1 MVLVA
6 TESFCHNLNLVKD
19 YHLAYCAADKLED
32 ASGMFEPYQI
42 LDCRFRDLI
51 LANVR
56 LRKISGGH
64 LWTEGPVW
72 FPAHQC
78 LLFSDIP
85 NQKIFRWMCDGSV
98 NVFRTQSE
106 FANGNTVDMNGR
118 LITCQHG
125 TRSVTRTEHNGTIT
139 TLADEFQGSRLNS
152 PNDVIVKTDGSIWF
166 TDPTY
171 GILSNYEG
179 YKAVPDQEYN
189 NVFRLDPETG
199 IVTSVTWSFT
209 QPNGLAFSNDE
220 NLLYIAESG
229 SSHDD
234 KVLPV
239 IRVYDVVDGERLEN
253 GRDFAQIDKGLPD
266 GLRVDCY
273 GNVWCSAKDGVH
285 CFDSAGTLLGKILVP
300 ETVSNLTFGGARGN
314 ELLITATTSVYAIH
328 VNCHSAQQPVCAPLA

>member
-1 MVLVA
+1 MA
-6 TESFCHNLNLVKD
+6 N
-19 YHLAYCAADKLED
+19 CAADKHEN
-32 ASGMFEPYQI
+32 AFGMVEPYQV
-42 LDCRFRDLI
+42 LDRRFRDLV
-51 LANVR
+51 LPNVR

-98 NVFRTQSE
+98 NVFRENSD
-106 FANGNTVDMNGR
+106 FANGNTIDFNGR

-125 TRSVTRTEHNGTIT
+125 TRSVTRTEHNGAIT
-139 TLADEFQGSRLNS
+139 TLADGFEGRRLNS
-152 PNDVIVKTDGSIWF
+152 PNDVVVKSDGSIWF

-179 YKAVPDQEYN
+179 YKATPEQKYN

-199 IVTSVTWSFT
+199 TLASVTPEFHK
-209 QPNGLAFSNDE
+209 PNGLAFSNDE
-220 NLLYIAESG
+220 TLLYIAESG
-229 SSHDD
+229 SSHDEAI
-234 KVLPV
+234 PAV
-239 IRVYDVVDGERLEN
+239 IRVYDVVDGNRLEN
-253 GRDFAQIDKGLPD
+253 GRDFAEIDQGLPD
-266 GLRVDCY
+266 GIRVDCY
-273 GNVWCSAKDGVH
+273 GNVWSSAADGVH
-285 CFDSAGTLLGKILVP
+285 CFDPTGVLLGKILVP

-328 VNCHSAQQPVCAPLA
+328 VNSEALVR

>member
-1 MVLVA
+1 MA
-6 TESFCHNLNLVKD
+6 N
-19 YHLAYCAADKLED
+19 CAADKHED
-32 ASGMFEPYQI
+32 AFGMVEPYQV
-42 LDCRFRDLI
+42 LDRRFRDLV
-51 LANVR
+51 LPNVR

-98 NVFRTQSE
+98 NVFRENSD
-106 FANGNTVDMNGR
+106 FANGNTIDFNGR

-125 TRSVTRTEHNGTIT
+125 TRSVTRTEHNGAIT
-139 TLADEFQGSRLNS
+139 TLADGFEGRRLNS
-152 PNDVIVKTDGSIWF
+152 PNDVVVKSDGSIWF

-179 YKAVPDQEYN
+179 YKATPEQKYN

-199 IVTSVTWSFT
+199 TLASMTSEFHK
-209 QPNGLAFSNDE
+209 PNGLAFSNDE
-220 NLLYIAESG
+220 ALLYIAESG
-229 SSHDD
+229 SSHDEAI
-234 KVLPV
+234 PAV
-239 IRVYDVVDGERLEN
+239 IRVYDVVDGNRLEN
-253 GRDFAQIDKGLPD
+253 GRDFAKIDQGLPD
-266 GLRVDCY
+266 GIRVDCY
-273 GNVWCSAKDGVH
+273 GNVWSSAADGVH
-285 CFDSAGTLLGKILVP
+285 CFDPTGVFLGKILVP

-328 VNCHSAQQPVCAPLA
+328 VNSEALVR